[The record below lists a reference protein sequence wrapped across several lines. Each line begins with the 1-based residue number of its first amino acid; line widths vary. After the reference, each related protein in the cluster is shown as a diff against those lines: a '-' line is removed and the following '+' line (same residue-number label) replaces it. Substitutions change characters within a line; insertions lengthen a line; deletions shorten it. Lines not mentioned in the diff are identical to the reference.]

1 MNTILSPYDW
11 IYGVAQLAAGFLAI
25 IAAIIAVTMFGK
37 SETKLLRA
45 WKFLLIAVLFFAIE
59 EIIGAL
65 KTFGIYITPHLTH
78 VIPGIILGLLITAL
92 IIQININ
99 RGWLR

>member
-1 MNTILSPYDW
+1 MNSILLIYDW
-11 IYGVAQLAAGFLAI
+11 VYGIAQLSAGFLAI
-25 IAAIIAVTMFGK
+25 IAAGIALTMFKK

-59 EIIGAL
+59 EVIGAL

-99 RGWLR
+99 RGWLK